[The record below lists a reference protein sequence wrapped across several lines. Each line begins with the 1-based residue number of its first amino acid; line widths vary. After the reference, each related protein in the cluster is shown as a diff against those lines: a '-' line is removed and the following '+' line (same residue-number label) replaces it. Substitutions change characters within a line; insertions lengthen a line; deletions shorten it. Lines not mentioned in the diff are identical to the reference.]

1 MGNTL
6 PDHVIK
12 RWIIQC
18 ALGCALSLA
27 ACSPRQPSQA
37 FTVGALL
44 DESRFES
51 PLDWESYSDPSIGA
65 AGAVADG
72 VYRIDINDGGFM
84 WALHDR
90 SEADVVVEVET
101 TQFSDYRD
109 NAYGVMCRAD
119 PSANGN
125 GYYFLI
131 SGDGYYSIRRGVGR
145 EVRDLVPF
153 TYSDA
158 IRRDKDFNRIR
169 AVCLGDYL
177 ALFVNGVLLDE
188 VRDDLY
194 GAGTVGLTAA
204 VPDGGDVSVT
214 FDNVLIFTAQ
224 AE

>member
-1 MGNTL
+1 MS
-6 PDHVIK
+6 DHVIK
-12 RWIIQC
+12 RWIFQC
-18 ALGCALSLA
+18 AIVCVLSLA
-27 ACSPRQPSQA
+27 ACAPRQPSQA
-37 FTVGALL
+37 FIVGALL
-44 DESRFES
+44 DEARFES
-51 PLDWESYSDPSIGA
+51 SLDWESYSDPSLGV

-72 VYRIDINDGGFM
+72 VYRIDIDDGGFM

-90 SEADVVVEVET
+90 IESNVVVEVET
-101 TQFSDYRD
+101 AQLSDYTD

-125 GYYFLI
+125 GYYFFI

-158 IRRDKDFNRIR
+158 IRQDKDYNRVR
-169 AVCLGDYL
+169 AVCVGDYL

-188 VRDDLY
+188 ARDNLY
-194 GAGTVGLTAA
+194 GTGTVGLTAA

-214 FDNVLIFTAQ
+214 FDNVLIFMAQ